1 MAEPT
6 FRTPL
11 AGWSGR
17 FAALAPAVLVGET
30 PVAQLSVRSTDPAV
44 ITALGLPGVCSIYRA
59 GDGTEAIWLGPDE
72 WILARPGV
80 AAHNWLPTLQETVDA
95 AQFAPGGTYLT
106 DTSGQRTRM
115 TLDGPRAATILAH
128 GCSIDLSP
136 NRFGDTTAVQTL
148 LAQAGVVLHR
158 AGDGFAL
165 YVRSSFADYLAAWI
179 VDAAAEYLTVPP
191 S

>member
-72 WILARPGV
+72 WILARRVSP
-80 AAHNWLPTLQETVDA
+80 PTTGCPHSRRL
-95 AQFAPGGTYLT
+95 
-106 DTSGQRTRM
+106 STRPSP
-115 TLDGPRAATILAH
+115 PRAAPI
-128 GCSIDLSP
+128 SP
-136 NRFGDTTAVQTL
+136 I
-148 LAQAGVVLHR
+148 R
-158 AGDGFAL
+158 AANAPG
-165 YVRSSFADYLAAWI
+165 
-179 VDAAAEYLTVPP
+179 
-191 S
+191 